1 MKKTNTKWK
10 YPRTRLQWL
19 WDNMEGGRFLYIC
32 AMLGTVVYNMLQLTV
47 PFFSGKIVDR
57 FLAGDSARQEMAE
70 HSDQFFMLLGLM
82 VGLTILRCLIVYFDC
97 MAYEK
102 VSQHVLFKVRNFL
115 YDKIQRQDMNF
126 YSKYR
131 TGDLMTRV
139 TGDLDAVRHMVAW
152 VVRMVVEAVS
162 LVSATAI
169 YFIAMN
175 WQLAFCCLLLRRLSF
190 LSSMYLSFWLR
201 RCMRCFVR
209 SLPI

>member
-1 MKKTNTKWK
+1 MKKKKRGFN

-19 WDNMEGGRFLYIC
+19 WDNMEGSRFLYIC
-32 AMLGTVVYNMLQLTV
+32 AVIGTVVYNMMQLTV
-47 PFFSGKIVDR
+47 PFFSGKIVDT
-57 FLAGDSARQEMAE
+57 FLSGESARQNLAE
-70 HSDQFFMLLGLM
+70 HRDQFFMLLGLM
-82 VGLTILRCLIVYFDC
+82 VGLTILRCLIVYWDC
-97 MAYEK
+97 MAYER

-126 YSKYR
+126 YSTYR

-162 LVSATAI
+162 LVTATGI

-175 WQLAFCCLLLRRLSF
+175 WQLAFFLLIVAPLIFFIILA
-190 LSSMYLSFWLR
+190 L
-201 RCMRCFVR
+201 
-209 SLPI
+209 